1 MKLVRLTP
9 DYPLTEFDCGD
20 SDLNDFIMTD
30 APFYYKLGFAPL
42 SKEDES
48 AETRLLYFDLET
60 LKS

>member
-1 MKLVRLTP
+1 MTG
-9 DYPLTEFDCGD
+9 FDCGD